1 MNAQHAFVSLLLF
14 AALVGLT
21 FLGLSFG
28 HALKHDDLALWGQH
42 PLFGSGA
49 ASLITAVLGG
59 LLVLGLGHSPRDRS
73 E

>member
-1 MNAQHAFVSLLLF
+1 
-14 AALVGLT
+14 
-21 FLGLSFG
+21 LSFG

>member
-1 MNAQHAFVSLLLF
+1 MNAQHAFVSLLL
-14 AALVGLT
+14 ALALIGLA

-49 ASLITAVLGG
+49 ASLITAALGAF
-59 LLVLGLGHSPRDRS
+59 LLLGFGRSPSDSS